1 MNPTPKIQKCR
12 CGEPVLVG
20 WSADMCAVSV
30 TLDVYPMT
38 AAGEVS
44 ALRQGLPTYRIKNG
58 KLKLRDRYTI
68 PGHPPSHH
76 NIVVRTHHCTLFV
89 DPAHRLSKL
98 PSKPKVYE
106 SAVLPF

>member
-20 WSADMCAVSV
+20 WNADMCAISV
-30 TLDVYPMT
+30 TLDVYPLT
-38 AAGEVS
+38 AAGEVC
-44 ALRQGLPTYRIKNG
+44 ALRQGLSTYRIKNG
-58 KLKLRDRYTI
+58 RLKLRDQYTI
-68 PGHPPSHH
+68 PGHPPSHQ
-76 NIVVRTHHCTLFV
+76 NIVVRTHQCTLFV
-89 DPAHRLSKL
+89 ESAHRLSKL